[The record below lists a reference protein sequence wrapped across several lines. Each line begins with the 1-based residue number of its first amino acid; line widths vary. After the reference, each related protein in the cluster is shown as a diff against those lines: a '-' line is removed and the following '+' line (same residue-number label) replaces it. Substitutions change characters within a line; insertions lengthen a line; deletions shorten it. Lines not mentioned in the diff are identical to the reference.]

1 MKYQLPVTHVT
12 RCASLSCEINKANS
26 LGVFPGISLKNRHI
40 YFHSI
45 FPYNMEHVAQL
56 LRKYREYQFKI
67 CQLTHSIGQLI
78 NFPPIIHSTNS
89 LVTETIVTKLKVS
102 SASLSNFSFLPH
114 WKRVSSDLHPKQSLF
129 HGNSDIITEI

>member
-1 MKYQLPVTHVT
+1 MKYLLPVTHVT

-67 CQLTHSIGQLI
+67 CQLTHSI
-78 NFPPIIHSTNS
+78 NPSHFRKRFCTIIPLS
-89 LVTETIVTKLKVS
+89 KLYLCMIR
-102 SASLSNFSFLPH
+102 SAEN
-114 WKRVSSDLHPKQSLF
+114 
-129 HGNSDIITEI
+129 GYCAY